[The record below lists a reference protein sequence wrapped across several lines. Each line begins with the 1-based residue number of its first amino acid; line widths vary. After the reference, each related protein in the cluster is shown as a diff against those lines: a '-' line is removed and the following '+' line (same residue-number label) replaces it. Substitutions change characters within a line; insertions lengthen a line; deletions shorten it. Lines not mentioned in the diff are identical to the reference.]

1 MAIAVRLND
10 RNKGKRLYLCMM
22 PVEDKKKRN
31 SDLLQYAGLA
41 TQWLVLLGVSLW
53 IGMKL
58 DALISETARIFTI
71 ALPLL
76 ALIVSL
82 WQLIRKLD
90 KPKK

>member
-1 MAIAVRLND
+1 MED
-10 RNKGKRLYLCMM
+10 R
-22 PVEDKKKRN
+22 KKKN
-31 SDLLQYAGLA
+31 TELIQYAGLA

-53 IGMKL
+53 IGMKI
-58 DALISETARIFTI
+58 DAQISETARIFTI

-76 ALIVSL
+76 ALTVSL

>member
-1 MAIAVRLND
+1 
-10 RNKGKRLYLCMM
+10 M
-22 PVEDKKKRN
+22 PLEEKKKKY
-31 SDLLQYAGLA
+31 SDLMQYAGLA

-53 IGMKL
+53 IGMQI
-58 DALISETARIFTI
+58 DGLISEKARVFTI

>member
-1 MAIAVRLND
+1 VETVY
-10 RNKGKRLYLCMM
+10 YLCGMSGG
-22 PVEDKKKRN
+22 ENKKKN

-58 DALISETARIFTI
+58 DGLISETARIFTI